1 MKISEF
7 HQIFPL
13 LSEVQGAVSGCT
25 SLEEA
30 AGKVLDLVMSQMGE
44 SIVLT
49 RLFAT
54 VAHGQLPSENQ
65 KFVQRLV
72 AGMAVGETLNDETP
86 ILSLIASRGA
96 KPAWNDRRQSVG
108 HVGIP
113 LVSADFV
120 ESIPMISRLL
130 AEVGFEMDWLGAD
143 SPGIDVETFSNLSGV
158 FYVRDAQ
165 SAVDKQGR
173 KIISAQDFVREAG
186 VKTVFGVAGGFA
198 IDRTFLA
205 LLFFCNET
213 IEKSQASQFLPLL
226 SKIKAETVRLIG
238 DRAFFDTTP
247 P

>member
-7 HQIFPL
+7 QQIFPL
-13 LSEVQGAVSGCT
+13 LNDVQSAIEGSS
-25 SLEEA
+25 SLEQA
-30 AGKVLDLVMSQMGE
+30 SGNVLDLVMAQFGE

-54 VAHGQLPSENQ
+54 VSYGQLPSENQ
-65 KFVQRLV
+65 AFVRQLAAGKGV
-72 AGMAVGETLNDETP
+72 ADLIHDETP
-86 ILSLIASRGA
+86 ILSLMASRGVR
-96 KPAWNDRRQSVG
+96 PAWNDRRRSEG

-120 ESIPMISRLL
+120 GSIPMISRLL
-130 AEVGFEMDWLGAD
+130 AEVGFEMDWLEPE

-165 SAVDKQGR
+165 AAIDKQGR
-173 KIISAQDFVREAG
+173 KIISAQDFVRDAG

-213 IEKSQASQFLPLL
+213 IDKSKAAQFLPLL
-226 SKIKAETVRLIG
+226 SKIKADTVRLVG
-238 DRAFFDTTP
+238 KQAFFS
-247 P
+247 